1 MLLRFNIKMEQNMD
15 KDKSFSSFL
24 EKKSLKKTRGRDIIV
39 KAAASIKGHFDAEQ
53 LLDAVKKIDVKTS
66 RASVYRTIPLLVK
79 AEIVEESI
87 QKDGRRIY
95 EFSQGNGHHDHMIC
109 VKCGAILEFHDNVIE
124 KHQELI
130 AKKYNFKM
138 TGHRLEI
145 KGLCSRC
152 KK

>member
-1 MLLRFNIKMEQNMD
+1 MEQCMD
-15 KDKSFSSFL
+15 KGKTFSSFL
-24 EKKSLKKTRGRDIIV
+24 EKKSLKKTHGRDLIV

-53 LLDAVKKIDVKTS
+53 LLDTVKKSDSKVS

-95 EFSQGNGHHDHMIC
+95 EFSRGNGHHDHMIC

-130 AKKYNFKM
+130 AKKYNFEM
-138 TGHRLEI
+138 TGHRMEI
-145 KGLCSRC
+145 KGICSRC
-152 KK
+152 RK